1 MQSPAAAAAA
11 WSGAADSPPAVARV
25 AGSGPAAV
33 AGAGDSR
40 PGAAG
45 GVAGGPPPDAPGDPG
60 VSREWRA
67 PFVLDLPRTVG
78 VHARGHGD
86 PAFRVTP
93 DGCIWRTSLTPEG
106 PGTLRIAP
114 ARPAPPGAAPGALCP
129 EATLGARPPE
139 ASFAAPGLLAP
150 PQGPGQGRSP

>member
-1 MQSPAAAAAA
+1 MT
-11 WSGAADSPPAVARV
+11 
-25 AGSGPAAV
+25 
-33 AGAGDSR
+33 
-40 PGAAG
+40 
-45 GVAGGPPPDAPGDPG
+45 
-60 VSREWRA
+60 REWRA

-114 ARPAPPGAAPGALCP
+114 ARPASPEAAPGVS
-129 EATLGARPPE
+129 EA
-139 ASFAAPGLLAP
+139 AS
-150 PQGPGQGRSP
+150 